1 MTMSLE
7 EEETGTQTC
16 TAGRPCEDSGRR
28 QPSASQGERPQDKP
42 TLLTPSFQTSN
53 HQNREKIK
61 FCCLN
66 HSACGTLLWPP
77 QRTNI
82 LYNYKICG
90 FCFMPFKYTGNYIQY
105 FVITYMG
112 KESEKEC
119 VCVCIYIYIYK
130 LNLCG
135 TPETN
140 STL

>member
-1 MTMSLE
+1 
-7 EEETGTQTC
+7 
-16 TAGRPCEDSGRR
+16 
-28 QPSASQGERPQDKP
+28 
-42 TLLTPSFQTSN
+42 
-53 HQNREKIK
+53 
-61 FCCLN
+61 
-66 HSACGTLLWPP
+66 
-77 QRTNI
+77 
-82 LYNYKICG
+82 
-90 FCFMPFKYTGNYIQY
+90 MPFKYTGNYIQY